1 MNTTKINEEPKY
13 LTERFVEALSL
24 ETQTGEI
31 RWHFEQG
38 YGTPAHCIC
47 EGRKLTLIPDYSD
60 PDMDGYTLH
69 SADIEGNDS
78 CLLMGTKGV
87 PEAPSR
93 LRNLYQDILEASTQ
107 NPEPALAHME
117 TFIKKSAERQCLY
130 SIIDAVKLLHRTITN
145 NLKDIY

>member
-1 MNTTKINEEPKY
+1 MNNDFIEEPKC

-31 RWHFEQG
+31 KWRFRDG
-38 YGTPAHCIC
+38 YGTPAKCIC
-47 EGRKLTLIPDYSD
+47 EGRELTIIPDYSE
-60 PDMDGYTLH
+60 PDKDGYTLY
-69 SADIEGNDS
+69 SAAIDGTDS
-78 CLLMGTKGV
+78 CMLMGTKGV
-87 PEAPSR
+87 PEIPSQ
-93 LRNLYQDILEASTQ
+93 LRNLYQDIFEASTQ

-117 TFIKKSAERQCLY
+117 TFIRKSAERQCLY

>member
-1 MNTTKINEEPKY
+1 MDNQFIEEPKC

-31 RWHFEQG
+31 KWRFKDG
-38 YGTPAHCIC
+38 YGSPAKCIC
-47 EGRKLTLIPDYSD
+47 DGRELTIIPDYSE
-60 PDMDGYTLH
+60 PDKDGYTLY
-69 SADIEGNDS
+69 SAAIDGTDS
-78 CLLMGTKGV
+78 CMLMGTKGV
-87 PEAPSR
+87 PEIPSQ
-93 LRNLYQDILEASTQ
+93 LRNLYQDIFEASTQ

-117 TFIKKSAERQCLY
+117 TFIRKSAERQCLY

>member
-1 MNTTKINEEPKY
+1 MDNQFIEEPQN

-31 RWHFEQG
+31 KWRFKDG
-38 YGTPAHCIC
+38 YGSPAKCIC
-47 EGRKLTLIPDYSD
+47 EGRELTIIPDYSE
-60 PDMDGYTLH
+60 PDKDGYALY
-69 SADIEGNDS
+69 SAAIDGTDS
-78 CLLMGTKGV
+78 CMLMGTKGV
-87 PEAPSR
+87 PEIPSQ
-93 LRNLYQDILEASTQ
+93 LRNLYQDIFEASTQ

-117 TFIKKSAERQCLY
+117 AFIKKSAERQCLY